1 MSYEQH
7 KTLSEVAER
16 HGYAPRMNDRLV
28 PLAAAIIA
36 VLAALGTLF
45 AQHRSISALS
55 IKTQAILSQSR
66 ALDLYNAYQA
76 HQVKYTVY
84 MALLNAGLVS
94 GAPARAQLKA
104 TAASQQRNSLQ
115 LLATAKSFEAEAL
128 NDQHRSEQ
136 YLSSFEMLEVATT
149 FFEIGIVF
157 VSISALS
164 ETKLLLYA
172 AGATTLLGAGFL
184 IVGLLPAH

>member
-1 MSYEQH
+1 MSYERH
-7 KTLSEVAER
+7 AVLGEVADAHR
-16 HGYAPRMNDRLV
+16 RDKVV

-45 AQHRSISALS
+45 AQHRSISALA

-84 MALLNAGLVS
+84 SALVNGNIATS
-94 GAPARAQLKA
+94 TTARARLTKA
-104 TAASQQRNSLQ
+104 AETQQRNSLQ
-115 LLATAKSFEAEAL
+115 LLADAKTFEDESAV
-128 NDQHRSEQ
+128 DQQASQ
-136 YLSSFEMLEVATT
+136 AYLTSFEMLEVATT
-149 FFEIGIVF
+149 LFEIGIVF

-164 ETKLLLYA
+164 QTRLLLYG
-172 AGATTLLGAGFL
+172 AGITTLVGIGFL
-184 IVGLLPAH
+184 FVGLLPAH